1 MSSLLLALM
10 LALCPATQADAV
22 TPPRHPAAGDARPHD
37 LHVSYGNAA
46 VEGNV
51 LAVRIRFFRDDLE
64 GALARHA
71 GQAAF
76 RMSAEPEVEAA
87 FLAYFRAHFAV
98 EVGGRALAPAV
109 VGSGEDEIDREPVW
123 WYAVQF
129 EAPSPLTAFRVRNTL
144 LTELFDDQT
153 NIVKF
158 VHFPDERQKTYSFA
172 RGEESFEV
180 RF

>member
-1 MSSLLLALM
+1 MSALM
-10 LALCPATQADAV
+10 LALWMAVAPGAGAGADAP
-22 TPPRHPAAGDARPHD
+22 THD

-51 LAVRIRFFRDDLE
+51 LAVRIRFFRDDLQ
-64 GALARHA
+64 GALARQTGRA
-71 GQAAF
+71 GF

-87 FLAYFRAHFAV
+87 FPAYVRDHLSV
-98 EVGGRALAPAV
+98 HVGGRTLEPTV
-109 VGSGEDEIDREPVW
+109 VASGEDELDREPVW
-123 WYAVQF
+123 WYAIQY
-129 EAPSPLTAFRVRNTL
+129 EAPSPLTAFRMRNTL

-158 VHFPDERQKTYSFA
+158 VHFPDEQQKTYSFA